1 MVGVLLIE
9 SSKRFIV
16 NKVNIFFNYSI
27 FVVYFFSQGFIFS
40 QKVFISVNSFDFSG
54 VEPHLADI
62 IVNEIKSKIN
72 ESSFHNVVP
81 FEKREDDLIQET
93 TALDG
98 KFQTKPIQIE
108 HLFGNYKLIVGRL
121 ERFSDQYLLT
131 AKLINSITGIQDTE
145 ISIIGSFENLQSTG
159 VDQLV
164 SEFTSAISKN
174 SLR

>member
-1 MVGVLLIE
+1 MVSL
-9 SSKRFIV
+9 
-16 NKVNIFFNYSI
+16 
-27 FVVYFFSQGFIFS
+27 FSQSFIFS

-72 ESSFHNVVP
+72 ESSFHSVVP
-81 FEKREDDLIQET
+81 FEKREDDLIQEFI
-93 TALDG
+93 ALDG
-98 KFQTKPIQIE
+98 KFRIKPIQIE

-145 ISIIGSFENLQSTG
+145 ISITGSFENLQSTG

>member
-1 MVGVLLIE
+1 M
-9 SSKRFIV
+9 
-16 NKVNIFFNYSI
+16 
-27 FVVYFFSQGFIFS
+27 VYFFSHGFIFS

-54 VEPHLADI
+54 AKPHLADI

-72 ESSFHNVVP
+72 ESSFHSVVP

-93 TALDG
+93 ISLDG
-98 KFQTKPIQIE
+98 KFRIKPIQIE

-145 ISIIGSFENLQSTG
+145 ISITGSFENLQSIG

-164 SEFTSAISKN
+164 SKFTSAISKN

>member
-1 MVGVLLIE
+1 MVSL
-9 SSKRFIV
+9 
-16 NKVNIFFNYSI
+16 
-27 FVVYFFSQGFIFS
+27 FSQSFIFS

-72 ESSFHNVVP
+72 ESSFHSVVP
-81 FEKREDDLIQET
+81 FEKREDDLIQEFI
-93 TALDG
+93 ALDG
-98 KFQTKPIQIE
+98 KLRIKPIQIE
-108 HLFGNYKLIVGRL
+108 HLFRNYKLIVGRL

-145 ISIIGSFENLQSTG
+145 ISITGSFENLQSTG